1 MMKPKSITQLSK
13 EQLEDMCLNLMHIDN
28 EKAKIIEMMEEDIRF
43 CINNMKNE
51 YACTDSRTNRELHT
65 MVKIL
70 EETLERIN

>member
-1 MMKPKSITQLSK
+1 MLPNYKRPTFRKYLYDR
-13 EQLEDMCLNLMHIDN
+13 LEEPLDDQDLDM
-28 EKAKIIEMMEEDIRF
+28 IEYVEGLEEDIRF

-70 EETLERIN
+70 EERLKDNE